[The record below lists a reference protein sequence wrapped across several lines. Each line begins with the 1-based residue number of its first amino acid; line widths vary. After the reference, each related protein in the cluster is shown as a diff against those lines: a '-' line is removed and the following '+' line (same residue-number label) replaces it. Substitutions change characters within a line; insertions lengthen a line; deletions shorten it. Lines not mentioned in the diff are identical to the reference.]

1 MKGLHCLYPSFP
13 DNPYLQ
19 EAIML
24 KRTLMMS
31 ALSGALILT
40 GGFALAAESERTP
53 QRGVSLPDAPPAR
66 GDGTG
71 RGGTITPTAD
81 GQAALEDHRQLATMP
96 EKARAIMRI
105 DMQDHLV
112 ALNEIFGYLAE
123 NNLPAASETAE
134 KRLGNSSMGRH
145 AMMARG
151 QGPGRFMPE
160 AMRQLGWGM
169 HDVASEF
176 ALVVK
181 SGDAART
188 YTALQKVT
196 SGCVACHMSFR
207 TR

>member
-1 MKGLHCLYPSFP
+1 
-13 DNPYLQ
+13 
-19 EAIML
+19 ML

-31 ALSGALILT
+31 ALSGALMLAS
-40 GGFALAAESERTP
+40 GFGLAADQERTP
-53 QRGVSLPDAPPAR
+53 QGGTTLPDAPSEKGR
-66 GDGTG
+66 GVG
-71 RGGTITPTAD
+71 RGGAIAPTAD

-123 NNLPAASETAE
+123 NNLAAASETAE

-151 QGPGRFMPE
+151 QGPGRFLPE
-160 AMRQLGWGM
+160 AMGQVGWGM
-169 HDVASEF
+169 HDAPSGF
-176 ALVVK
+176 AQVVDL
-181 SGDAART
+181 GDAT
-188 YTALQKVT
+188 KTFTALEGVT
-196 SGCVACHMSFR
+196 SGWVAGQMGCL